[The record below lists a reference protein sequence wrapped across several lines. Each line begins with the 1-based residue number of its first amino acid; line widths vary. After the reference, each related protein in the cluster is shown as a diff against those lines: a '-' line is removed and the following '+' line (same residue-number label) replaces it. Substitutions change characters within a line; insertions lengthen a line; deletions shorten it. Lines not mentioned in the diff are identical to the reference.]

1 MNSRGCNYFFSEL
14 RNEVEDIQMEHDL
27 EKSVSYFLN
36 KDELKLVEK
45 IVDRQ
50 IFEKNKDCIRYFVH
64 SINHCSKQIR
74 RTDVNLYQRVKMLK
88 NLVEDMIKNKKIL
101 KRFPLFEDSFIDMIM
116 RFSHNEA
123 WGYKTSLDYLVC
135 YFRRN

>member
-1 MNSRGCNYFFSEL
+1 MNSPGCDYFFSQL
-14 RNEVEDIQMEHDL
+14 RDEVNYIQMKHNL
-27 EKSVSYFLN
+27 EKSVSYFLEKEQFN
-36 KDELKLVEK
+36 EVQK

-50 IFEKNKDCIRYFVH
+50 IFENNKDCIRYFVYTINH
-64 SINHCSKQIR
+64 FSEKIKNPSINPNYKIE
-74 RTDVNLYQRVKMLK
+74 MIK
-88 NLVEDMIKNKKIL
+88 NLVEDMIRNKKII